1 MNYPN
6 TVGTP
11 YDYSKKSNW
20 MVLPKK
26 PKKPAKDV
34 DCIWLYPTACMS
46 TNIIGGVNAMMK
58 KMANDNYAQ
67 NGPIFERH
75 CNVYAPYYHQL
86 SALKFNDLTDQEIFE
101 VEANEPRT
109 DVYAALDYYFEH
121 YNNGRPYILA
131 GHSQGSCL
139 LVYVLTEYM
148 KLHPEYYERMIA
160 AYIVGYGL
168 TSEQLADNPHIKTA
182 QGPDDTGVVLSWNT
196 EAPGNVGQHNFVLV
210 PDPYIINPL
219 NWKTDETPAKA
230 TAENKALA
238 DARIDRARG
247 SVLAEG
253 DDLEQYY
260 LQNEMLTMFGP
271 LGKLPPMKKLANKM
285 MVPGFGDQCFH
296 NYDYVFFADSVEQNL
311 VHRIDNY
318 LKK

>member
-1 MNYPN
+1 M
-6 TVGTP
+6 
-11 YDYSKKSNW
+11 
-20 MVLPKK
+20 
-26 PKKPAKDV
+26 
-34 DCIWLYPTACMS
+34 
-46 TNIIGGVNAMMK
+46 
-58 KMANDNYAQ
+58 
-67 NGPIFERH
+67 
-75 CNVYAPYYHQL
+75 
-86 SALKFNDLTDQEIFE
+86 
-101 VEANEPRT
+101 
-109 DVYAALDYYFEH
+109 
-121 YNNGRPYILA
+121 
-131 GHSQGSCL
+131 
-139 LVYVLTEYM
+139 
-148 KLHPEYYERMIA
+148 
-160 AYIVGYGL
+160 
-168 TSEQLADNPHIKTA
+168 
-182 QGPDDTGVVLSWNT
+182 LSWNT

-253 DDLEQYY
+253 GDLEQYY

-311 VHRIDNY
+311 VHRIDNF
-318 LKK
+318 LKNNSKGRP